1 MRKEQ
6 AFALAAAGLLLTGC
20 AKIEQESPKLSTDV
34 ATGTTELATEETS
47 AAAQHPSVALQV
59 PEITRQDVS
68 MKLEA
73 EDAAVPTG
81 CSVAMMWSTLSGV
94 RGSKYSRSPVSKS
107 VETVSGLLLTMT
119 ASQPYFFS
127 TQVQWTLQ

>member
-73 EDAAVPTG
+73 EVPLFPTG
-81 CSVAMMWSTLSGV
+81 CSVAMMPRAGLFRDRLPHRSGAKTRTAWCWMPTSRRPSTTI
-94 RGSKYSRSPVSKS
+94 SP
-107 VETVSGLLLTMT
+107 
-119 ASQPYFFS
+119 
-127 TQVQWTLQ
+127 W

>member
-81 CSVAMMWSTLSGV
+81 CSVAL
-94 RGSKYSRSPVSKS
+94 KP
-107 VETVSGLLLTMT
+107 LLLR
-119 ASQPYFFS
+119 PPFLH
-127 TQVQWTLQ
+127 LQTIPAEVRSLSRPSRLSYALRRPVPAFGYWKNDDRQ

>member
-47 AAAQHPSVALQV
+47 AAAQHPSDALQV
-59 PEITRQDVS
+59 PKITQQDVTK
-68 MKLEA
+68 KLKAEEA
-73 EDAAVPTG
+73 ADPTD
-81 CSVAMMWSTLSGV
+81 
-94 RGSKYSRSPVSKS
+94 
-107 VETVSGLLLTMT
+107 
-119 ASQPYFFS
+119 
-127 TQVQWTLQ
+127 

>member
-81 CSVAMMWSTLSGV
+81 CSVAMMPRLGYSGCHYVGCGNNECNGRHHTFLS
-94 RGSKYSRSPVSKS
+94 K
-107 VETVSGLLLTMT
+107 T
-119 ASQPYFFS
+119 
-127 TQVQWTLQ
+127 

>member
-81 CSVAMMWSTLSGV
+81 CSGFWHPD
-94 RGSKYSRSPVSKS
+94 R
-107 VETVSGLLLTMT
+107 
-119 ASQPYFFS
+119 
-127 TQVQWTLQ
+127 